1 LWVIPQEHTKG
12 GITVK
17 IHLTHL
23 MKSILQELKTFAE
36 ENNISLRDAID
47 IQLIDSL
54 RGISHR
60 IYESYET
67 SKGKNRII

>member
-1 LWVIPQEHTKG
+1 
-12 GITVK
+12 
-17 IHLTHL
+17 
-23 MKSILQELKTFAE
+23 MKKKLRETTNSRLQAILDEMQTFAE

-60 IYESYET
+60 IFESNET
-67 SKGKNRII
+67 NSKGKTRII

>member
-1 LWVIPQEHTKG
+1 
-12 GITVK
+12 
-17 IHLTHL
+17 
-23 MKSILQELKTFAE
+23 MKKKLRETTDSRLKAILDEMQTFAE

-60 IYESYET
+60 IYESSE
-67 SKGKNRII
+67 KNTKEKTRII